1 MKSVKSNIFRVVKVN
16 VNTSNRKSHQW
27 GEIVDVKT
35 GKVLHRGQLKHI
47 RYTAKKRYNTTVTI

>member
-1 MKSVKSNIFRVVKVN
+1 
-16 VNTSNRKSHQW
+16 
-27 GEIVDVKT
+27 VDAKT